1 MPKKENN
8 NRIEQI
14 LSILRTHYP
23 GVKSGLR
30 YNNPLEMLIST
41 ILSAQCTDVRVN
53 AVTEAL
59 FKELHTAEDF
69 AQVPLEKLED
79 LIRSTGFYR
88 SKAKNIKACCQQIL
102 SDHKGQVPATME
114 ALVQLP
120 GVGRKTANVVLGNAF
135 GIPGIVVDTHVK
147 RLAQRIGLTEET
159 DPVKIE
165 FDLMACI
172 PKKSWIDFS
181 HQLIWHGRRICGARK
196 PKCPDCPLL
205 NLCDYGQ
212 RTMGMARRQ

>member
-1 MPKKENN
+1 MPQKENN

-30 YNNPLEMLIST
+30 YKNPLEMLIST

-53 AVTEAL
+53 EVTETL
-59 FKELHTAEDF
+59 FKRLHTAEDF
-69 AQVPLEKLED
+69 AQVPLEKLEE
-79 LIRSTGFYR
+79 LIRPTGFYR
-88 SKAKNIKACCQQIL
+88 NKAKNIKACCQRIL
-102 SDHKGQVPATME
+102 ADHNGKVPATME
-114 ALVQLP
+114 ALVELP

-147 RLAQRIGLTEET
+147 RLSQRIGLTKET
-159 DPVKIE
+159 DPVRIE

-172 PKKSWIDFS
+172 PEESWIDFS

-196 PKCPDCPLL
+196 PKCGDCPLL

-212 RTMGMARRQ
+212 RAMGTRGGD